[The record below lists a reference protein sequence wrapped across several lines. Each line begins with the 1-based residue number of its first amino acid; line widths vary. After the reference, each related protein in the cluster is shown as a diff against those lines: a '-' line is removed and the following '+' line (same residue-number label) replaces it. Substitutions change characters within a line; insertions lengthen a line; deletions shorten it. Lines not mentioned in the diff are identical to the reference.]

1 MHIVSQKQ
9 QEIQS
14 LKMQLC
20 ELERLSEAEKQADE
34 MAKQLIEVLKEEN
47 LSLNNRIMEVKKN
60 KQQMNEIY
68 NLKSQ
73 FDILKKQNVEL
84 Q

>member
-60 KQQMNEIY
+60 KQQMSEIY

-73 FDILKKQNVEL
+73 FDLLKKQNVEL

>member
-60 KQQMNEIY
+60 KQQMTEIY

-73 FDILKKQNVEL
+73 FDLLKKQNVEL

>member
-1 MHIVSQKQ
+1 
-9 QEIQS
+9 
-14 LKMQLC
+14 
-20 ELERLSEAEKQADE
+20 

>member
-1 MHIVSQKQ
+1 
-9 QEIQS
+9 
-14 LKMQLC
+14 MQLC

-60 KQQMNEIY
+60 KQQMSEIY

-73 FDILKKQNVEL
+73 FDLLKKQNVEL

>member
-1 MHIVSQKQ
+1 
-9 QEIQS
+9 
-14 LKMQLC
+14 
-20 ELERLSEAEKQADE
+20 

-60 KQQMNEIY
+60 KQQMSEIY
-68 NLKSQ
+68 SLKSQ
-73 FDILKKQNVEL
+73 FDLLKKQNVEL